1 MEKPIYVLGHRNPD
15 TDSICAAIGY
25 AFLKKQLGA
34 NAIAARAGKINPETR
49 FVLDYFNVSDP
60 LLVHDL
66 YPSLDDVTLLQ
77 TPSVKPE
84 DTLRTVGKLLVE
96 NPQIK
101 SVPVINEEQQIAGII
116 TSSDLAKHWYNEVL
130 LREQERADVNCG
142 VILNET
148 VGHIMTRDV
157 VGFKLS
163 DLLSDV
169 RAKMLS
175 AHFVSYPVTEKGRY
189 LGMID
194 RGTMLEPN
202 RQAVILVDHNERSQA
217 VEGIDEA
224 RILEII
230 DHHRLGGLT
239 TGSPIFI
246 RQEPVGSTS
255 TIVANLA
262 WHRGVTLTAP
272 IAGILFAAIISD
284 TLYFKSPTTTM
295 FDMDTAKRL
304 AAIAGIT
311 DMEKLAMEILRHGS
325 LLTTLPMTDLV
336 RIDIK
341 EFELEGL
348 KLSVG
353 QITSMD
359 RQLVLQLLPQLKVA
373 LEKFRVQEGY
383 NISLLMVT
391 DILQESTDLITA
403 GEPQAVL
410 RSAFGEPAEAGHFYL
425 PGVLSRKKQIIPPL
439 TEALKNK

>member
-49 FVLDYFNVSDP
+49 FVLDYFNVPDP

-101 SVPVINEEQQIAGII
+101 SVPVINEKQQIAGII

-130 LREQERADVNCG
+130 LREQERADVSCG

-148 VGHIMTRDV
+148 VGRIMTRDV

-194 RGTMLEPN
+194 RGTMLEPS

-262 WHRGVTLTAP
+262 WHRGVTLTVP
-272 IAGILFAAIISD
+272 VAGILFAAIISD
-284 TLYFKSPTTTM
+284 TLYFKSPTTTL

-304 AAIAGIT
+304 AAIAGIV
-311 DMEKLAMEILRHGS
+311 DMENLAMEILRHGS
-325 LLTTLPMTDLV
+325 LLTTLPLTDLV

-359 RQLVLQLLPQLKVA
+359 RNLVLRMLPQLTET
-373 LEKFRVQEGY
+373 LEKFRMQEGY

-391 DILQESTDLITA
+391 DILQGSTDLITA
-403 GEPQAVL
+403 GEQQAVL
-410 RSAFGEPAEAGHFYL
+410 RSAFGEPAEAKHFYL
-425 PGVLSRKKQIIPPL
+425 PGPTRGAACS
-439 TEALKNK
+439 TSS

>member
-34 NAIAARAGKINPETR
+34 NAIPARAGKINPETR
-49 FVLDYFNVSDP
+49 FVLEYFQVPEP

-66 YPSLDDVTLLQ
+66 FPSLDDVTLLQ
-77 TPSVKPE
+77 TPTVTPE
-84 DTLRTVGKLLVE
+84 DTVRSVGKLLVE
-96 NPQIK
+96 NRKLK
-101 SVPVINEEQQIAGII
+101 SVPVVNAQDQVVGII
-116 TSSDLAKHWYNEVL
+116 TSSDLARHWYNEVL
-130 LREQERADVNCG
+130 LREQERADVSCG
-142 VILNET
+142 VILIET
-148 VGHIMTRDV
+148 VAHVMTKDV
-157 VGFKLS
+157 VGFKLG

-169 RAKMLS
+169 KARMLS
-175 AHFVSYPVTEKGRY
+175 AQFVSYPVTDRGRY

-194 RGTMLEPN
+194 RGMMLEPS

-224 RILEII
+224 KILEII

-262 WHRGVTLTAP
+262 WHRGVTLTPAV
-272 IAGILFAAIISD
+272 AGILFAAIVSD
-284 TLYFKSPTTTM
+284 TLYFKSPTTTI
-295 FDMDTAKRL
+295 FDQDTAQRL
-304 AAIAGIT
+304 AKLAGIK
-311 DMEKLAMEILRHGS
+311 EPEQLAMEILRHGS
-325 LLTTLPMTDLV
+325 LLTTLPLSDLV

-341 EFELEGL
+341 EFELPDL
-348 KLSVG
+348 KMSVG
-353 QITSMD
+353 QVNSMD
-359 RQLVLQLLPQLKVA
+359 RQQVLKMLPQLKGA
-373 LEKFRVQEGY
+373 LEKFRSQEGY
-383 NISLLMVT
+383 NLSLLMVT
-391 DILQESTDLITA
+391 DILAGSTDLVAA

-410 RSAFGEPAEAGHFYL
+410 RSAFGAPADPKHFYL

-439 TEALKNK
+439 MEALKNK